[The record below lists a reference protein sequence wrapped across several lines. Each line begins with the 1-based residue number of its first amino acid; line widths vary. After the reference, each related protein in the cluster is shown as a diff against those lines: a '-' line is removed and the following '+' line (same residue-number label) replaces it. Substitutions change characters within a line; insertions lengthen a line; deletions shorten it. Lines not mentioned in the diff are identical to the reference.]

1 MSTAPVAPG
10 LAVTL
15 YPGDSMRVVEAQ
27 RALLTRARPAIIQL
41 HTDPGP
47 KSAAVADALRA
58 LLPGVRLWWG
68 IPGNRLVRDDG
79 PAEVRKVVRAARG
92 YGAEAVVLNC
102 EGPSKPGLPG
112 WTPATTLALT
122 PAQLEARMAAVVKAA
137 GEELGPL
144 RLGFTSHDRAS
155 HKIPWGAALGA
166 ASPVTF
172 HLPQQYASP
181 GRSKTEKSIPS
192 PASWKSARARAE
204 KSDASFAELV
214 AAGTIR
220 ADLGPGGAGYFV
232 YSQVHD
238 ITTEGVCLLLDRTAV
253 ACAWSLDARPRSTP
267 RSLFPDYDEAGAR
280 ALEAM
285 GAIHRAVGAGP
296 GAVQRYQASAGLS
309 PDGVVGPRTLQALGL

>member
-1 MSTAPVAPG
+1 MSPPVAPG

-27 RALLTRARPAIIQL
+27 RALLTRVRPAIVQL
-41 HTDPGP
+41 HTEPGP

-58 LLPGVRLWWG
+58 MLPGVRVWWG
-68 IPGNRLVRDDG
+68 IPGNKLVRDNG
-79 PAEVRKVVRAARG
+79 PAVVRKIVRAAREL
-92 YGAEAVVLNC
+92 GAEAVVLNC
-102 EGPSKPGLPG
+102 ESPSKPGLPG
-112 WTPATTLALT
+112 WTPATTPALT

-137 GEELGPL
+137 GEELGPSM

-181 GRSKTEKSIPS
+181 GRSKGEESIPAL
-192 PASWKSARARAE
+192 ASWKAARARAE

-214 AAGTIR
+214 AKGTIR

-232 YSQVHD
+232 YSQIHD
-238 ITTEGVCLLLDRTAV
+238 VTTAGVCLLLDRTAV
-253 ACAWSLDARPRSTP
+253 ACAWSLDSRPRTTP
-267 RSLFPDYDEAGAR
+267 RASFPDYDEAGAR
-280 ALEAM
+280 ALEVM
-285 GAIHRAVGAGP
+285 GAIHREVGASP
-296 GAVQRYQASAGLS
+296 GAVARWQALHGLEA
-309 PDGVVGPRTLQALGL
+309 DGVFGAKSEAALGL